1 MTRMTNGDG
10 KDLVTI
16 YSVQPAWVV
25 GLMQSG
31 LYKPDITKGFGSE
44 HALFSRAYKFIREMY
59 NKVTSSNL
67 EGLESGLWGYPDSV
81 VVDGINHL
89 NGDYMLCIFKV
100 PKNKVLFTD
109 YSAWESLLDGELSYS
124 SASEELLPKVGKLKQ
139 AYFSI
144 DSIVNSTFVSL
155 HSKSKIKENVALIS

>member
-1 MTRMTNGDG
+1 MTGDG

-31 LYKPDITKGFGSE
+31 LYSPDITKGFGSE
-44 HALFSRAYKFIREMY
+44 HYLFARAYKFIRAMY
-59 NKVTSSNL
+59 NKVTKSNMTGK
-67 EGLESGLWGYPDSV
+67 ETGLWGYQDSV
-81 VVDGINHL
+81 IVDSLNQL
-89 NGDYMLCIFKV
+89 NGDYILCIFKV

-124 SASEELLPKVGKLKQ
+124 LASKELMPKGGKLKQ

-144 DSIVNSTFVSL
+144 DSIVKSTFVTLKSN
-155 HSKSKIKENVALIS
+155 SKVVGNVALIS